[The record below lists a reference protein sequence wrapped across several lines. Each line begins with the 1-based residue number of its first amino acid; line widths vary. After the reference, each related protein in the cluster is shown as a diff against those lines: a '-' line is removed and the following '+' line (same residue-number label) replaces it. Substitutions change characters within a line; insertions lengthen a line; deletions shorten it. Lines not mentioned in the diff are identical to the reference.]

1 MQKLGIVGENERV
14 CKSERDQF
22 RDFILVPVQDSPQG
36 LDDEGKGF
44 IVFRKKRCLKF
55 YQLFLDDE

>member
-1 MQKLGIVGENERV
+1 MLGIVGENQRV

-22 RDFILVPVQDSPQG
+22 RTFILVPVQDTPQG

-44 IVFRKKRCLKF
+44 IMFRKKRCLKF
-55 YQLFLDDE
+55 YQLF